1 MTEGTKPTPRVLRRE
16 TSNAPRVVAD
26 EEVNSEIFTAQ
37 LGSGRIVTMRE
48 MTAGDLLFMEKSLSN
63 VGDMER
69 SLKLASR
76 ISCGE
81 GRVTYEDLQKLTMKD
96 LRLVTALLGEAGATG
111 EEDDEDEYPNG

>member
-16 TSNAPRVVAD
+16 TSTTPRVIAD
-26 EEVNSEIFTAQ
+26 EEVNSQIFTAQ
-37 LGSGRIVTMRE
+37 LNNGRIVTMRE

-69 SLKLASR
+69 SLKLAAR

-81 GRVTYEDLQKLTMKD
+81 GRVSYEDLQKLTMRD
-96 LRLVTALLGEAGATG
+96 LKLVTTLLGEAGATD
-111 EEDDEDEYPNG
+111 DDEDEDEFPNE